1 MENERFELQNVAI
14 PLKWQL
20 PAPKCCKLQG
30 KWIKQQIQNKTKRIN
45 TILKKKIR
53 THMAKWIKMAKAW
66 IRIIKPMTIIPCLE
80 IGWPV
85 ILMWSTGLQV
95 NYISMSAWTDRSSF
109 DKWWSSKSFAN
120 MAQASAGMFGP
131 LDHWTIGSQTLE
143 DPTGGADG
151 CPGGGPVLPNA
162 RFRESSWKVYLGSN
176 ANLYTSLLAH
186 ESKNWGDC
194 SLLLRGGVSC
204 LKFRPGRDDA
214 KSLLEETARA
224 LRCSVVEI

>member
-53 THMAKWIKMAKAW
+53 THMAKWQRPGYGSSNLWQLYTMFGG
-66 IRIIKPMTIIPCLE
+66 
-80 IGWPV
+80 IGLPV
-85 ILMWSTGLQV
+85 ILMWSTVLQV

-131 LDHWTIGSQTLE
+131 LDHWTIGPLDHWKPNLGGSNATG
-143 DPTGGADG
+143 GGADG
-151 CPGGGPVLPNA
+151 CYGGGPVFSCQVQGNLLESVPWKQCQSIHIAGPWVKELRRLFATSTRGCVLPQVPA
-162 RFRESSWKVYLGSN
+162 
-176 ANLYTSLLAH
+176 
-186 ESKNWGDC
+186 
-194 SLLLRGGVSC
+194 
-204 LKFRPGRDDA
+204 RPGW
-214 KSLLEETARA
+214 
-224 LRCSVVEI
+224 C